1 MATATTTETTY
12 EAVIGLECHVELSTA
27 TKMFCSCANVFGA
40 EPNTHT
46 CAVCLGQP
54 GSLPVPNRE
63 AIARIIKIG
72 LALGSEIA
80 PHSLFHRKNYFY
92 PDMPKNYQI
101 SQYDLP
107 ICIGG
112 SLEIDLPGGTTK
124 RVGITRVHMEE
135 DTGKTTHGS
144 DSGRIHD
151 ATHAL
156 VDYNRAGVPL
166 VECVS
171 EPDMRSPE
179 EAAAYL
185 RELRAVLE
193 SLDVSDV
200 KMEEGS
206 LRCDANVSLRP
217 AGVTDF
223 GTKVEIKNM
232 NSIRSLERAL
242 IFEIER
248 QTRELAT
255 GGAVVQETRHWN
267 EDAGATESMRSKE
280 EAFDYRYFP
289 EPDIPALEPS
299 SDRIEEIRAT
309 LPELPRARRTRYT
322 DEFGLKP
329 ETARVLVGERASVVL
344 FEEAVALGADPVG
357 AANQVTQ
364 DVAALRNAG
373 GEDHLTARHVADLVA
388 ALGDGTLSSA
398 AAKQVLEE
406 AYSTGDDVAAIV
418 ERSGL
423 RQVSD
428 TGELGR
434 LADEVIAENPDVVE
448 KFRAGKEGVIGFL
461 VGQLMQKAA
470 GAANPK
476 VAQELLRERLT
487 G

>member
-1 MATATTTETTY
+1 MPAY
-12 EAVIGLECHVELSTA
+12 EAVIGLECHVELSTK

-46 CAVCLGQP
+46 CPVCVGHP

-72 LALGSEIA
+72 LAVGSQIA

-107 ICIGG
+107 ICVGG
-112 SLEIDLPGGTTK
+112 HLDVDLPGGVNK

-144 DSGRIHD
+144 ASGRIHE
-151 ATHAL
+151 AEHAL

-185 RELRAVLE
+185 RELRVTLE
-193 SLDVSDV
+193 ALDVSDV
-200 KMEEGS
+200 RMEEGS
-206 LRCDANVSLRP
+206 LRCDANISLRP
-217 AGVTDF
+217 EGTEAF

-232 NSIRSLERAL
+232 NSVRSMERAL
-242 IFEIER
+242 IYEIER
-248 QTRELAT
+248 QTKALENAE
-255 GGAVVQETRHWN
+255 AIVQETRHWD
-267 EDAGATESMRSKE
+267 EDAGATRSMRSKE

-289 EPDIPALEPS
+289 EPDIPALEP
-299 SDRIEEIRAT
+299 DEAWVEEIRAS
-309 LPELPRARRTRYT
+309 LPELPRARRTRYAT
-322 DEFGLKP
+322 DLGLRVDTAATLVADRAATSLFD
-329 ETARVLVGERASVVL
+329 ET
-344 FEEAVALGADPVG
+344 VALGADPTA
-357 AANQVTQ
+357 AANWVTQ
-364 DVAALRNAG
+364 DVAALRNTDGAG
-373 GEDHLTARHVADLVA
+373 LLTARHVADL
-388 ALGDGTLSSA
+388 LGLLADGTLSGASA
-398 AAKQVLEE
+398 KE
-406 AYSTGDDVAAIV
+406 ALAEAHATGDELTAIV
-418 ERSGL
+418 ERKGL

-428 TGELGR
+428 EAALGAW
-434 LADEVIAENPDVVE
+434 ADEVIAENPDVVE
-448 KFRAGKEGVIGFL
+448 KFRSGKEGVIGFL
-461 VGQLMQKAA
+461 VGALMKKAA

-476 VAQELLRERLT
+476 VAQDLLRERLQ
-487 G
+487 GG